1 MANQELYEMAR
12 ERIDRRYRRWR
23 LWAFNLAGL
32 IFTVALLVLL
42 SDTGYEPIAA
52 ALMMTW
58 AGQFVAHTIL
68 VGMAHSRDE
77 DIEKEVAKLRDAA
90 FEKPKRLGLSEEGEI
105 VEAAGWEADAEERR
119 LRS

>member
-1 MANQELYEMAR
+1 MAR

-23 LWAFNLAGL
+23 FWAFNLAGL

-42 SDTGYEPIAA
+42 SDSGYETIAA

-68 VGMAHSRDE
+68 AAMAHSRDE
-77 DIEKEVAKLRDAA
+77 DIEKEVAKLRTVVY
-90 FEKPKRLGLSEEGEI
+90 EKPKRLGLSEDGEI
-105 VEAAGWEADAEERR
+105 VEETDWEADAPERR
-119 LRS
+119 MRS